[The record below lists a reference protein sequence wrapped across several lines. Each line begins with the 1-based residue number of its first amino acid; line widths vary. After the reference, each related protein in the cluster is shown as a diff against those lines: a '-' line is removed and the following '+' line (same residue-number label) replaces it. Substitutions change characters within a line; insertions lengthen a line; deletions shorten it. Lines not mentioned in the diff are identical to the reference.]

1 MIYEITQDCR
11 IAGVNYKKGDIVTVD
26 EVGQYYPSIMAPVN
40 GSKKQVA
47 KPVEKIDEPKVEEKP
62 VEENLEDEK
71 PEENLDEVKPIAKP
85 KAKSKKK

>member
-40 GSKKQVA
+40 GAKKA

>member
-40 GSKKQVA
+40 GAKKVA
-47 KPVEKIDEPKVEEKP
+47 KPVEKIDEPKVEETP
-62 VEENLEDEK
+62 VEENIEDEK
-71 PEENLDEVKPIAKP
+71 PEENLDEVKPIEKP

>member
-11 IAGVNYKKGDIVTVD
+11 IANVNYKKGDIVTVD
-26 EVGQYYPSIMAPVN
+26 EVGQYYPSIMVPVT
-40 GSKKQVA
+40 GKPVA
-47 KPVEKIDEPKVEEKP
+47 KPVEKVDEPKVEETP

-71 PEENLDEVKPIAKP
+71 PEENLDEVKPIEKP